1 MTLAAEAK
9 RLKCKLLL
17 VDEFIE
23 KVFIPAA
30 YRNGAT
36 IVGFN
41 LPFDLSRIAM
51 DYQRAR
57 AVVRRNGTVDRTM
70 VGGFSFRAI

>member
-36 IVGFN
+36 
-41 LPFDLSRIAM
+41 
-51 DYQRAR
+51 
-57 AVVRRNGTVDRTM
+57 
-70 VGGFSFRAI
+70 